1 MGVLDIF
8 SAANRSFDGSGAF
21 WCPRCM
27 GLVGRRDYGQRSA
40 STTAL

>member
-8 SAANRSFDGSGAF
+8 SAASNNTSLPAGSFDGSGAF

-27 GLVGRRDYGQRSA
+27 GLVGRRG
-40 STTAL
+40 